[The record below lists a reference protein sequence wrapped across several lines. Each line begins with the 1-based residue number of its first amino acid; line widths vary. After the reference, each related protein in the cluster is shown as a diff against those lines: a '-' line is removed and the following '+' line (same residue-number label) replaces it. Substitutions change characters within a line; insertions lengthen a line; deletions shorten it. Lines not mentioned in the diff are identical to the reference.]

1 MSLSLSGIAGFLAL
15 MAVSAVAWFRR
26 RNVGGKTWA
35 FRIIPPGIVLL
46 CLVVCAGCDFPL
58 RCFSYCI
65 LALFAVY
72 ALSAY
77 WGGWRLSRPR
87 NRVLRG
93 VWWLTHVI
101 VYFTLISAFCAVLAG
116 VVGFFVA
123 THTWTIGR
131 VTETLPFA
139 VEYKRAKTMCAEYD
153 KRLLFKSGKRI
164 GLPMDTCGFGPFQVY
179 RLKSGDY
186 CLVDGYDRKHPKS
199 FGDQPSWLRVD
210 QSRWLR
216 VNIEKETVELK
227 EGIGWFKIP
236 EEGYV
241 RGWGGCP
248 DDLSHFR
255 FDMYPGGNLNNKG
268 WHVTVSG
275 TPVGD
280 SLDGKKLIGTI
291 NTAGQFRSL

>member
-1 MSLSLSGIAGFLAL
+1 MALSLSGIAAFLAL
-15 MAVSAVAWFRR
+15 IAISAIAWFRR

-35 FRIIPPGIVLL
+35 FRIIPPGIVLM
-46 CLVVCAGCDFPL
+46 CLAVCAGCDFPL
-58 RCFSYCI
+58 RHFSCFV
-65 LALFAVY
+65 LALFGGY

-87 NRVLRG
+87 NRVLHG

-101 VYFTLISAFCAVLAG
+101 VYFMLISAFCAVLSG
-116 VVGFFVA
+116 VVGFAVA

-153 KRLLFKSGKRI
+153 KRLLFKSGKCI
-164 GLPMDTCGFGPFQVY
+164 GLPLDTCGFGPFQVY

-186 CLVDGYDRKHPKS
+186 CLVDGFDRKSPKS
-199 FGDQPSWLRVD
+199 FGD

-227 EGIGWFKIP
+227 HGIGWFKIP

-241 RGWGGCP
+241 RGWGGSP
-248 DDLSHFR
+248 DDLSHFG
-255 FDMYPGGNLNNKG
+255 FDMYPGGNLNSQG
-268 WHVTVSG
+268 WHVMVSG

-280 SLDGKKLIGTI
+280 SLDEKKLIGTI

>member
-1 MSLSLSGIAGFLAL
+1 MSLSLSGIAGLLAL
-15 MAVSAVAWFRR
+15 MAISAIAWFRR

-35 FRIIPPGIVLL
+35 FRIIPPEIAIL
-46 CLVVCAGCDFPL
+46 CLVACAGCDLPL
-58 RCFSYCI
+58 YSFSYCV

-93 VWWLTHVI
+93 GWWLTHVI
-101 VYFTLISAFCAVLAG
+101 VYFTLISAFCVVLAN
-116 VVGFFVA
+116 VVGFAVA

-131 VTETLPFA
+131 VTGALPFA
-139 VEYKRAKTMCAEYD
+139 VEYKRAKTLCAEYD

-164 GLPMDTCGFGPFQVY
+164 GLPMDPCGFGPFQVY

-186 CLVDGYDRKHPKS
+186 CLVDGFNRKLPKS
-199 FGDQPSWLRVD
+199 FGD

-227 EGIGWFKIP
+227 EGTGWFKIP
-236 EEGYV
+236 EKGYV
-241 RGWGGCP
+241 RGWGGSP
-248 DDLSHFR
+248 DDLSHFS

-268 WHVTVSG
+268 WNVTVSG

-280 SLDGKKLIGTI
+280 SLDGKILIGTI
-291 NTAGQFRSL
+291 NTSGQFSSL

>member
-1 MSLSLSGIAGFLAL
+1 MVLSLSGIAALLAL
-15 MAVSAVAWFRR
+15 IAISAIAWFRR

-46 CLVVCAGCDFPL
+46 CLAVCAGSDFPI
-58 RCFSYCI
+58 RFFSYCV
-65 LALFAVY
+65 LALFAVS

-101 VYFTLISAFCAVLAG
+101 VYFAMISFFCTVFASI
-116 VVGFFVA
+116 VGFSVA
-123 THTWTIGR
+123 THSWTHTLTIGR
-131 VTETLPFA
+131 VAETLPFT
-139 VEYKRAKTMCAEYD
+139 VQYKRAKTMCAEYD
-153 KRLLFKSGKRI
+153 KRLLFKSGKSI

-186 CLVDGYDRKHPKS
+186 CLVDGFNRKFPKS
-199 FGDQPSWLRVD
+199 FGD

-227 EGIGWFKIP
+227 HGIGWFKIP
-236 EEGYV
+236 EEGCV
-241 RGWGGCP
+241 RGWGGSP
-248 DDLSHFR
+248 DDLSCFS
-255 FDMYPGGNLNNKG
+255 FDMYSGGNLNDKG
-268 WHVTVSG
+268 WNVTVSG

-280 SLDGKKLIGTI
+280 SLDEKKLIGTI
-291 NTAGQFRSL
+291 YTSGRFRSL

>member
-35 FRIIPPGIVLL
+35 LRTIPPGIVLL

-58 RCFSYCI
+58 HFFSYCV

-93 VWWLTHVI
+93 VWWLTHVT
-101 VYFTLISAFCAVLAG
+101 VYFTLISAFCIVLACA
-116 VVGFFVA
+116 VRFTVA

-131 VTETLPFA
+131 VTEMLPFA

-186 CLVDGYDRKHPKS
+186 CLVDGFDRKLPKS
-199 FGDQPSWLRVD
+199 FGD

-241 RGWGGCP
+241 RGWGGSP
-248 DDLSHFR
+248 DDLSHFS
-255 FDMYPGGNLNNKG
+255 FYMYRGGNLNNKG

-291 NTAGQFRSL
+291 NTTGQFRSL

>member
-1 MSLSLSGIAGFLAL
+1 MALSLSGIAAFLAL
-15 MAVSAVAWFRR
+15 IAISAIAWFRR
-26 RNVGGKTWA
+26 RNIGGKTWA

-46 CLVVCAGCDFPL
+46 CLAELAGCDFPI
-58 RCFSYCI
+58 RRFSYCI

-101 VYFTLISAFCAVLAG
+101 VYFVLISFFCTVFAS
-116 VVGFFVA
+116 VVGFSVA

-131 VTETLPFA
+131 VAETLPFT
-139 VEYKRAKTMCAEYD
+139 VQYKRAKTMCTEYD
-153 KRLLFKSGKRI
+153 KRLLFKSGKCI
-164 GLPMDTCGFGPFQVY
+164 GLPLDTCGFGPFQVY

-186 CLVDGYDRKHPKS
+186 CLVDGFDRKLPES
-199 FGDQPSWLRVD
+199 FGD

-227 EGIGWFKIP
+227 HGIGWFKIP

-241 RGWGGCP
+241 RGWGGSP
-248 DDLSHFR
+248 DDLSHFG
-255 FDMYPGGNLNNKG
+255 FDMYPGGNP
-268 WHVTVSG
+268 G

-280 SLDGKKLIGTI
+280 SLDEKKLIGTI
-291 NTAGQFRSL
+291 YTSGRFRSL